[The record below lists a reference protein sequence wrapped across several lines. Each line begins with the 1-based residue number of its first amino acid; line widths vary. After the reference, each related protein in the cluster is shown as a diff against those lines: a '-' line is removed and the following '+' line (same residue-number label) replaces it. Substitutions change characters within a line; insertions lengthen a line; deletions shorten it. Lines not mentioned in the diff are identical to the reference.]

1 MTTGRAIVEVA
12 ECSSHSARSIIS
24 ALSLSS
30 RTTARRTVH
39 TLIGS
44 YVAFNTSTRPT
55 ARPRRWCSGCG
66 ADPNGS
72 GVTDVAIGCSLR
84 RSLPGAALDLCRRV
98 GAQDLEPL
106 HVPTEPGQC
115 SGHRA
120 VALVALHVD
129 EEHVAAQALLAGS
142 RLDPREVDAALGK
155 LRQARHQPAGRL
167 RAHAPEHHRGL

>member
-1 MTTGRAIVEVA
+1 MTTGRAIVELA

-55 ARPRRWCSGCG
+55 ARPRRWCSDCG

-72 GVTDVAIGCSLR
+72 GVTDVAIGSVLLG
-84 RSLPGAALDLCRRV
+84 SVPGCAPDSGGRI
-98 GAQDLEPL
+98 GAQDLEAL
-106 HVPTEPGQC
+106 HASAEPQQG
-115 SGHRA
+115 GA
-120 VALVALHVD
+120 DGGVLFVALHVH
-129 EEHVAAQALLAGS
+129 EEHVAAQALLA
-142 RLDPREVDAALGK
+142 
-155 LRQARHQPAGRL
+155 
-167 RAHAPEHHRGL
+167 RA